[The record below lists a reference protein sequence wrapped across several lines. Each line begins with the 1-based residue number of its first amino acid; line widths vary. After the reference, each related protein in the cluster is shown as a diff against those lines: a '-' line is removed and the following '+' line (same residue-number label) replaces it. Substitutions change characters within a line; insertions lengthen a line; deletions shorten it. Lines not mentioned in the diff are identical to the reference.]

1 MRFASTGIRAALRL
15 LRKRGRA
22 RAGFT
27 LLEALVALALLVA
40 FAATLG
46 PYLFH
51 ARRIMAGVD
60 DRIAA
65 QVLLRSLL
73 DAPFDRETPVRAS
86 RAGEAG
92 GMRWRI
98 LAEPIAIYP
107 KPAARRRQISPE
119 QRQGEQQQS
128 GQQQSGQQQSGQQ
141 QSGQQQKEPAAP
153 PVNWTTFRVIA
164 SVSWAP
170 GRFVSAETVRL
181 GKSD

>member
-15 LRKRGRA
+15 LRKRGRP

-65 QVLLRSLL
+65 QILLRSLMET
-73 DAPFDRETPVRAS
+73 PFDREAPVRAS
-86 RAGEAG
+86 RAGETG

-98 LAEPIAIYP
+98 LAEPITIYP
-107 KPAARRRQISPE
+107 KPATRRRQTSPE
-119 QRQGEQQQS
+119 QRQGEPKQN
-128 GQQQSGQQQSGQQ
+128 
-141 QSGQQQKEPAAP
+141 EPAAQAI
-153 PVNWTTFRVIA
+153 NWTTFRVIA
-164 SVSWAP
+164 SVSWARD
-170 GRFVSAETVRL
+170 GSVSAETVRL
-181 GKSD
+181 GKAD

>member
-1 MRFASTGIRAALRL
+1 
-15 LRKRGRA
+15 
-22 RAGFT
+22 

-65 QVLLRSLL
+65 QVLLRSLIET
-73 DAPFDRETPVRAS
+73 PFDRETPVHSS
-86 RAGEAG
+86 RAGETG
-92 GMRWRI
+92 GMHWRI

-107 KPAARRRQISPE
+107 KPAARRRISPE
-119 QRQGEQQQS
+119 QRQGEQQQN
-128 GQQQSGQQQSGQQ
+128 
-141 QSGQQQKEPAAP
+141 EPAAQ

-170 GRFVSAETVRL
+170 GRSVSAETVRL

>member
-15 LRKRGRA
+15 LRRRGRR

-65 QVLLRSLL
+65 QVLLRSLMET
-73 DAPFDRETPVRAS
+73 PFDRETPVRAS
-86 RAGEAG
+86 RVGETG
-92 GMRWRI
+92 GLHWRI
-98 LAEPIAIYP
+98 LAQPIAIFP

-119 QRQGEQQQS
+119 QRQGEQQQ
-128 GQQQSGQQQSGQQ
+128 QN
-141 QSGQQQKEPAAP
+141 EPAAQ

-164 SVSWAP
+164 SVSWARD
-170 GRFVSAETVRL
+170 GSVSAETVRL

>member
-1 MRFASTGIRAALRL
+1 LP
-15 LRKRGRA
+15 RKRGRR

-40 FAATLG
+40 FAATLV

-65 QVLLRSLL
+65 QVLLRSLM
-73 DAPFDRETPVRAS
+73 DTPFDRDTPVRAS
-86 RAGEAG
+86 RAGETAG
-92 GMRWRI
+92 LHWRI
-98 LAEPIAIYP
+98 LAQPIAIFP

-119 QRQGEQQQS
+119 QRQGEQPPP
-128 GQQQSGQQQSGQQ
+128 QQQSQQPN
-141 QSGQQQKEPAAP
+141 EPAAQ

-170 GRFVSAETVRL
+170 GRSVSAETVRL

>member
-1 MRFASTGIRAALRL
+1 MRFASTGTRAALRL
-15 LRKRGRA
+15 LRKRGRR

-51 ARRIMAGVD
+51 ARRIMAGVG

-65 QVLLRSLL
+65 QVLLRSLM
-73 DAPFDRETPVRAS
+73 DTPFDRETPVRAS
-86 RAGEAG
+86 RAGETD
-92 GMRWRI
+92 GMHWRI

-119 QRQGEQQQS
+119 QQQQQR
-128 GQQQSGQQQSGQQ
+128 QQQN
-141 QSGQQQKEPAAP
+141 EPAAQ
-153 PVNWTTFRVIA
+153 PVNWTTFRVVA

-170 GRFVSAETVRL
+170 GRSVSAETVRL

>member
-1 MRFASTGIRAALRL
+1 MRFASTGTRAALRL
-15 LRKRGRA
+15 LRKRGRR

-51 ARRIMAGVD
+51 ARRIMAGVG

-65 QVLLRSLL
+65 QVLLRSLM
-73 DAPFDRETPVRAS
+73 DTPFDRETPVRAS
-86 RAGEAG
+86 RAGETG

-107 KPAARRRQISPE
+107 KPAAPRQKSPE
-119 QRQGEQQQS
+119 QRQGEPKQN
-128 GQQQSGQQQSGQQ
+128 
-141 QSGQQQKEPAAP
+141 EPAAQAI
-153 PVNWTTFRVIA
+153 NWTTFRVIA
-164 SVSWAP
+164 SVSWARD
-170 GRFVSAETVRL
+170 GSVSAETVRL

>member
-15 LRKRGRA
+15 PRKRGRR

-40 FAATLG
+40 FAATLV

-65 QVLLRSLL
+65 QVLLRSLM
-73 DAPFDRETPVRAS
+73 DTPFDRDTPVRAS
-86 RAGEAG
+86 RAGETSG
-92 GMRWRI
+92 LHWRI
-98 LAEPIAIYP
+98 LAQPIAIFP
-107 KPAARRRQISPE
+107 KPATRRRQISPE
-119 QRQGEQQQS
+119 QRQGEQQQN
-128 GQQQSGQQQSGQQ
+128 
-141 QSGQQQKEPAAP
+141 EPAAQP
-153 PVNWTTFRVIA
+153 INWTTFRVIA
-164 SVSWAP
+164 SVSWARD
-170 GRFVSAETVRL
+170 GSVSAETVRL

>member
-1 MRFASTGIRAALRL
+1 MRFASTGTRAALRL
-15 LRKRGRA
+15 FRKRGRR

-27 LLEALVALALLVA
+27 LLEALVGLALLVA

-65 QVLLRSLL
+65 QVLLRSLMET
-73 DAPFDRETPVRAS
+73 PFDRETPVRAS
-86 RAGEAG
+86 RAGETG
-92 GMRWRI
+92 GLRWRI
-98 LAEPIAIYP
+98 LAQPIAIYP
-107 KPAARRRQISPE
+107 KAAARRREISRE
-119 QRQGEQQQS
+119 QRQGEQQQN
-128 GQQQSGQQQSGQQ
+128 
-141 QSGQQQKEPAAP
+141 EPAAQ

-164 SVSWAP
+164 SVSW
-170 GRFVSAETVRL
+170 GRGGSVSAETVRL

>member
-1 MRFASTGIRAALRL
+1 MRSASTGTRAALRL
-15 LRKRGRA
+15 LRKRTGR

-65 QVLLRSLL
+65 QVLLRSLM
-73 DAPFDRETPVRAS
+73 DTPFDRETPMRAS
-86 RAGEAG
+86 RAGETG

-98 LAEPIAIYP
+98 LAEPIAIFP
-107 KPAARRRQISPE
+107 KPAAPRQKSPE
-119 QRQGEQQQS
+119 QRQGEPKQN
-128 GQQQSGQQQSGQQ
+128 
-141 QSGQQQKEPAAP
+141 EPAAQAI
-153 PVNWTTFRVIA
+153 NWTTFRVIA
-164 SVSWAP
+164 SVSWA
-170 GRFVSAETVRL
+170 RDASVSAETVRL
-181 GKSD
+181 GKAD

>member
-1 MRFASTGIRAALRL
+1 MRSASTGTRAALRL
-15 LRKRGRA
+15 LRKRTGR

-65 QVLLRSLL
+65 QVLLRSLM
-73 DAPFDRETPVRAS
+73 DTPFDRETPMRAS
-86 RAGEAG
+86 RAGETG

-98 LAEPIAIYP
+98 LAEPIAIFP
-107 KPAARRRQISPE
+107 KPAAPRQKSPE
-119 QRQGEQQQS
+119 QRQGEPKQN
-128 GQQQSGQQQSGQQ
+128 
-141 QSGQQQKEPAAP
+141 EPAAQAI
-153 PVNWTTFRVIA
+153 NWTTFRVIA
-164 SVSWAP
+164 SVSWARD
-170 GRFVSAETVRL
+170 GSVSAETVRL
-181 GKSD
+181 GKAD

>member
-1 MRFASTGIRAALRL
+1 MRCASTGTRAALRL
-15 LRKRGRA
+15 LRKRGRR

-51 ARRIMAGVD
+51 ARRIMAGVG

-65 QVLLRSLL
+65 QVLLRSLM
-73 DAPFDRETPVRAS
+73 DTPFDRETHVRAS
-86 RAGEAG
+86 RAGETD
-92 GMRWRI
+92 GMHWRI

-119 QRQGEQQQS
+119 QQQQR
-128 GQQQSGQQQSGQQ
+128 QQQN
-141 QSGQQQKEPAAP
+141 EPAAQ
-153 PVNWTTFRVIA
+153 PVNWTTFRVVA

-170 GRFVSAETVRL
+170 GRSVSAETVRL

>member
-1 MRFASTGIRAALRL
+1 MRSASTGTRAALRFF
-15 LRKRGRA
+15 RKRGRQ

-40 FAATLG
+40 FVATLG

-73 DAPFDRETPVRAS
+73 EAPFDRESPARVS
-86 RAGEAG
+86 RAGETG
-92 GMRWRI
+92 GLRWHI
-98 LAEPIAIYP
+98 LAQPIAIYP
-107 KPAARRRQISPE
+107 KTAARRQQISPG
-119 QRQGEQQQS
+119 QRQNDQQQS
-128 GQQQSGQQQSGQQ
+128 
-141 QSGQQQKEPAAP
+141 EPPAQ
-153 PVNWTTFRVIA
+153 PVNWTTFRVVA

-170 GRFVSAETVRL
+170 GRSVSAETVRL

>member
-1 MRFASTGIRAALRL
+1 MRFASTGTRAALRL
-15 LRKRGRA
+15 FRKRGRR

-27 LLEALVALALLVA
+27 LLEALVGLALLVA

-51 ARRIMAGVD
+51 ARRIMAGVG

-65 QVLLRSLL
+65 QVLLRSLM
-73 DAPFDRETPVRAS
+73 DTPFDRETPVRAS

-92 GMRWRI
+92 GLHWRI
-98 LAEPIAIYP
+98 LAQPIAIFP

-119 QRQGEQQQS
+119 QRQGEQQKQ
-128 GQQQSGQQQSGQQ
+128 GEQQHN
-141 QSGQQQKEPAAP
+141 EPAAQ

-170 GRFVSAETVRL
+170 GRSVSAETVRL